1 VQSAKGYVAQTERE
15 LMNIPKLVAYSMALA
30 SVSGLAPMTAS
41 ADLNVPAL
49 SCQAPFLDQA
59 EPMRWHE
66 HYLMNPAN
74 NRGTW
79 IVCPLPIESDIMN
92 NTFVIGAFGNFIP
105 GTVTIP
111 PGEFPSCYVNIIDIN
126 NQHLEGYINNPGQ
139 RKIYSVLLQT
149 QNPVN
154 TLWSVASAISV
165 QNVVNTIGQSC
176 TNPADCWGVSINCY
190 LPSGY
195 ALNMASQW

>member
-1 VQSAKGYVAQTERE
+1 VGYTKEKKMKTIVTFACG
-15 LMNIPKLVAYSMALA
+15 LSIA
-30 SVSGLAPMTAS
+30 SVIGLSPMTAN

-49 SCQAPFLDQA
+49 ACQAPFLAQA

-79 IVCPLPIESDIMN
+79 VVCPLPIESDAMA

-111 PGEFPSCYVNIIDIN
+111 PGEFPSCYVNIIDLN
-126 NQHLEGYINNPGQ
+126 NQHLVGFINNPGQ
-139 RKIYSVLLQT
+139 RKIYTALLQT
-149 QNPVN
+149 QNPRN
-154 TLWSVASAISV
+154 TLWSVASALSV

-176 TNPADCWGVSINCY
+176 NNPADCWGVSINCY